1 MRWREPRAKSAPYIS
16 PAGYRQLQTDLQ
28 SLWQRRTEV
37 TRALSAAAAEGDRS
51 ENAEYIYRKK
61 ELRQIDSRIGYL
73 QRRMPELKVVSS
85 VKDNS
90 CVYFGAI
97 VTLEKDDGESVCYQI
112 LGADE
117 LENQTNAMS
126 IDSPLAR
133 ALLGKSVDD
142 EVTINTATGDQ
153 SYFIVDIKYNFA
165 ADDA

>member
-16 PAGYRQLQTDLQ
+16 PAGYRQLETDLK

-61 ELRQIDSRIGYL
+61 ELRQIDSRIAYL
-73 QRRMPELKVVSS
+73 QKRMPELKIVSS
-85 VKDNS
+85 VKDTS
-90 CVYFGAI
+90 YVYFGAI
-97 VTLEKDDGESVCYQI
+97 VTLEKDDGENVRYQI

-117 LENQTNAMS
+117 LDNNANAMS

-133 ALLGKSVDD
+133 LLLGKTTDD
-142 EVTINTATGDQ
+142 EVTVRTGNSDQ
-153 SYFIVDIKYNFA
+153 NYCILDIKYDFPI
-165 ADDA
+165 DDV

>member
-16 PAGYRQLQTDLQ
+16 PTGYRQLQSDLQ
-28 SLWQRRTEV
+28 SLWQHRAEV

-61 ELRQIDSRIGYL
+61 ELRQIDSRIAYL

-85 VKDNS
+85 VKNNS
-90 CVYFGAI
+90 SVYFGAI
-97 VTLEKDDGESVCYQI
+97 VTLEKDDGENVCYQI

-117 LENQTNAMS
+117 LDSRTNAMS

-142 EVTINTATGDQ
+142 EVTIRTGQ
-153 SYFIVDIKYNFA
+153 GEQNYYSLDIKYDFPTDN
-165 ADDA
+165 D